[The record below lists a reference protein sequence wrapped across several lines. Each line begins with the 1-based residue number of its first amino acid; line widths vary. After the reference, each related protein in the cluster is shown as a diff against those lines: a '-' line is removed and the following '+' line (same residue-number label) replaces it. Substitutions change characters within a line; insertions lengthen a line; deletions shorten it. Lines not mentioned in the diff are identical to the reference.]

1 MNKAWREPKRA
12 VGIESRRRTEHEA
25 AAYGSV
31 LAVQRRHVAPAH
43 EMYGSAAHSSRTDG
57 GAQWCLCD
65 QRCARLRRADRLP
78 RLCRMSVEGAS
89 PRPTPAFYHSSA

>member
-1 MNKAWREPKRA
+1 MRNQYATNAQSGDWSAAERGNKAVNKAWREPEGCGDQEPKRA

-25 AAYGSV
+25 AAYGSA

-57 GAQWCLCD
+57 GAQ
-65 QRCARLRRADRLP
+65 
-78 RLCRMSVEGAS
+78 
-89 PRPTPAFYHSSA
+89 